1 MSRPDTTDLKHYLKR
16 MKRQSV
22 PHPDLDGERVRVE
35 DVTREFWSYRRDG
48 EISVR
53 QFLAMRQE
61 QIDRI
66 MAGGA
71 E

>member
-1 MSRPDTTDLKHYLKR
+1 MSRPDTTDLKHYLKQ

-22 PHPDLDGERVRVE
+22 SHPDLDGERVRVE

-53 QFLAMRQE
+53 QFSAMRQE

-66 MAGGA
+66 LAGG
-71 E
+71 EG